1 LARIASSVLDLIGNT
16 PLISLTSLGEPGFAK
31 ILGKIEAMNPGG
43 SVKDRVALAMVR
55 DAEEAGV
62 LRPGYTIVESTSGN
76 MGIALAT
83 VGAAKGYPVLIVM
96 PENVPPLQ
104 RKLLT
109 SLDAAI
115 QLTPSQMGMETARIV
130 ARRIVEE
137 KEDYV
142 CLNQFEN
149 PSNVEAHRVGTA
161 REILEATNGKV
172 DALVAGVGTG
182 GTITGAGEALME
194 ANPSIQ
200 IVAVEPSLSPL
211 LSQGRSGSHGIP
223 GIGANFI
230 PPILNR
236 SLIHKIITV
245 TYEDALHTTGRLA
258 RELGLLVG
266 LSSGANLYASL
277 QVARCLDAEKTVV
290 TLLPD
295 RGGLYA

>member
-1 LARIASSVLDLIGNT
+1 MARLASSVLDLIGNT

-31 ILGKIEAMNPGG
+31 ILGKIEALNPGG

-55 DAEEAGV
+55 DAEEAGA
-62 LRPGYTIVESTSGN
+62 LRPGNTIVESTSGN

-96 PENVPPLQ
+96 PESVPPQ
-104 RKLLT
+104 WRKLLT

-137 KEDYV
+137 KEGYV

-149 PSNVEAHRVGTA
+149 PSSVEAHRVGTA
-161 REILEATNGKV
+161 REILEATDGKV

-182 GTITGAGEALME
+182 GTITGVGEALME

-245 TYEDALHTTGRLA
+245 TDEDALNSTGRLA

-266 LSSGANLYASL
+266 LSSGANVYASL

-295 RGGLYA
+295 RGALYA